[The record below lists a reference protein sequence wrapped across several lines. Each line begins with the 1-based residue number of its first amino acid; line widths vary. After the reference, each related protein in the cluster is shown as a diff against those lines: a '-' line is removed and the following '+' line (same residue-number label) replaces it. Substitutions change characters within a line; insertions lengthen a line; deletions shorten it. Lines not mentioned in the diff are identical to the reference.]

1 MLKLSENL
9 IKEVDQKAFL
19 NLGTSLE
26 HLDLSGNKLKMMQEE
41 TFRPLYG
48 LQVCRFI
55 PFFSSFIIFSSSF
68 PSLSLA
74 FKLTLFSIP
83 LLTFL
88 VFRALS
94 EGRGGGGQKSATM
107 DHKQGE

>member
-1 MLKLSENL
+1 MGNEPAEIYGQWNAAPDVFQPEYTEGLTIERPPTRYIHQVLKLSENV

-48 LQVCRFI
+48 LQVCRFL
-55 PFFSSFIIFSSSF
+55 PF
-68 PSLSLA
+68 
-74 FKLTLFSIP
+74 
-83 LLTFL
+83 
-88 VFRALS
+88 
-94 EGRGGGGQKSATM
+94 
-107 DHKQGE
+107 

>member
-1 MLKLSENL
+1 MNHRTSDAFQPENTEALTILRPSTRYIHQVLKLSENV

-48 LQVCRFI
+48 LQVSRFL
-55 PFFSSFIIFSSSF
+55 PFY
-68 PSLSLA
+68 
-74 FKLTLFSIP
+74 
-83 LLTFL
+83 
-88 VFRALS
+88 
-94 EGRGGGGQKSATM
+94 
-107 DHKQGE
+107 HH